1 MIAQAMVSI
10 CAFVIGPPFLRVFF
24 GARPCV
30 VGRPAALVNRQ
41 HVCAIN
47 SEAGPGIGLNGL
59 ARSDAHTDTSAQT
72 MLSAGDVAPK
82 GARDATL
89 ILLQQMQ
96 RCTDSMKPE

>member
-1 MIAQAMVSI
+1 MA
-10 CAFVIGPPFLRVFF
+10 GPVRRGSDRAV
-24 GARPCV
+24 
-30 VGRPAALVNRQ
+30 VNRPY
-41 HVCAIN
+41 VCTLE

-89 ILLQQMQ
+89 ILLREMQ
-96 RCTDSMKPE
+96 HCTDSMKPE

>member
-10 CAFVIGPPFLRVFF
+10 CAFVIAPPFLRVFLAL
-24 GARPCV
+24 AR
-30 VGRPAALVNRQ
+30 ALWVDRLRSWIDRTSAQ
-41 HVCAIN
+41 LRAKLVLDR
-47 SEAGPGIGLNGL
+47 LNGL

-89 ILLQQMQ
+89 ILLREMQ